1 MIDVARLQSLPFV
14 KKVHYLDRV
23 DSTNTYAKQLAE
35 RPSEGMVVVVAERQS
50 AGRGQRG
57 NTFFSDVAGGL
68 WVSLL
73 LPGSEVRVHFEVNRA
88 LALAIAAAVK
98 AASPT
103 CSIAIK
109 WPNDICCN
117 GRKLGAMLLE
127 AVGGESG
134 TMVAGFGLN
143 VNIAGEQ
150 FPAELR
156 SIATSLLVETG
167 RTYGLD
173 GLLRDILAGYVA
185 MRATDASVL
194 HQTYLQ
200 SLMGLGWTA
209 TIGAHRG
216 TFETVLQ
223 SGEACLRVDGMER
236 RFSSGPI
243 RFDDPRAA
251 ETYCTEEER

>member
-1 MIDVARLQSLPFV
+1 MIDATLVRTHPFV
-14 KKVHYLDRV
+14 KKVHCLDTV
-23 DSTNTYAKQLAE
+23 DSTNTYAKQQVE

-68 WVSLL
+68 WVSLV
-73 LPGSEVRVHFEVNRA
+73 LPKDEVRVHFEVNRA

-98 AASPT
+98 AASAT

-117 GRKLGAMLLE
+117 GKKLGGMLLE
-127 AVGGESG
+127 AVSGTSG

-143 VNIAGEQ
+143 VNIAEEQ
-150 FPAELR
+150 FPAEVR
-156 SIATSLLVETG
+156 SIATSLLAETG

-173 GLLRDILAGYVA
+173 SLLHDILTEYAA

-200 SLMGLGWTA
+200 SLVGLGWTA
-209 TIGAHRG
+209 AIGAHRG
-216 TFETVLQ
+216 TFETVFQ
-223 SGEACLRVDGMER
+223 SGEACLRVDGVER
-236 RFSSGPI
+236 RFSSGPM

-251 ETYCTEEER
+251 GTYCMEQDR